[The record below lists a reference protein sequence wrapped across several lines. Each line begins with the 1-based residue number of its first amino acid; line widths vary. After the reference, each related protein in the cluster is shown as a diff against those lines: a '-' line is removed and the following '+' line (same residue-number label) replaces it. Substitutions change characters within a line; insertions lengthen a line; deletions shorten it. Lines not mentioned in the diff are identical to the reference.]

1 MEDLVS
7 IYISSYNHEKFI
19 KDCLES
25 IISQTYTNIELLIT
39 DDRST
44 DSTYGIIKNMEPEL
58 KKRFSRVLINQ
69 NLQNMGVCYT
79 VNRLIENCRGAL
91 LIGIGSDDA
100 LISEGI
106 YNYVSYMGSHI
117 KCNVFQGNPMVINEM
132 DHYPFR
138 GIYEGMYKTNPIDPQ
153 RKMLDQIYDGTCGIA
168 APAVMIRSCVFEK
181 YGLHD
186 EKLIEE
192 DWEYW
197 CRISR
202 YEQFNYS
209 DIKGVLYR
217 VRSNS
222 LSHYKVITKSTEAD
236 RLRARNIWNDNRVV
250 LDRYRE
256 FVDKS
261 VIRNGCRIIR
271 ACMDT
276 AIVAEDSNLLYSIIR
291 YASKY
296 GYKYSYKNVIILIV
310 MKIKSILNK
319 NTNDKV

>member
-7 IYISSYNHEKFI
+7 IYISSYNHEMFI

-39 DDRST
+39 DDCST
-44 DSTYGIIKNMEPEL
+44 DSTYSIIKKMEPEL
-58 KKRFSRVLINQ
+58 KKRFSRVLINK
-69 NLQNMGVCYT
+69 NLKNMGLCYT
-79 VNRLIENCRGAL
+79 MNRLIENCRGAL

-100 LISEGI
+100 LLSEGI
-106 YNYVSYMGSHI
+106 SNYVSYMESHP
-117 KCNVFQGNPMVINEM
+117 KCNVFQGNPMEINEM

-153 RKMLDQIYDGTCGIA
+153 RKILDQIYDGTCGIA
-168 APAVMIRSCVFEK
+168 APAVMMRSCVFK
-181 YGLHD
+181 NYGLHD
-186 EKLIEE
+186 ENFIAE

-202 YEQFNYS
+202 FEQFYYS

-217 VRSNS
+217 ERPNS
-222 LSHYKVITKSTEAD
+222 LSHFKVITKSSEAD
-236 RLRARNIWNDNRVV
+236 RLRVRNMWNDDRAV

-256 FVDKS
+256 YVDKS
-261 VIRNGCRIIR
+261 VLRNGCRIIR
-271 ACMDT
+271 ARMDMV
-276 AIVAEDSNLLYSIIR
+276 IVAEDSNLLYSIIR

-296 GYKYSYKNVIILIV
+296 GYKYSYKNVIILLI

-319 NTNDKV
+319 DTNDKV